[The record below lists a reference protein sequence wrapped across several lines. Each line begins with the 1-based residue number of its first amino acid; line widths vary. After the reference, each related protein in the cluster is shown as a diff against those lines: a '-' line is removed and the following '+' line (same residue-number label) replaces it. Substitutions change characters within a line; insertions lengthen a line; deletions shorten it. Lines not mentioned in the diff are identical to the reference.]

1 MKIEDVFEDY
11 PMSPGDLIKS
21 FGQYTPEVQ
30 AKILVE
36 LYQRYQAKKETAKER
51 TSKASEEIPQYYSI
65 KEIARKM
72 HVSEQTIRNWIN
84 SGKIKCKKIGG
95 SNRIWGEDIMGFC
108 RGFDRNL
115 ATCLENNINLDKE
128 SKEIV
133 PFEKDK
139 IYKIIS
145 ENKIWVTLFS
155 NKWEQ
160 SVRLSR
166 KRFEKFFRNSD
177 DWEIDQIHYKLND
190 LS

>member
-1 MKIEDVFEDY
+1 MKDVAIFEDY
-11 PMSPGDLIKS
+11 PMSPRDLIKS
-21 FGQYTPEVQ
+21 FGQYPLEVQ

-36 LYQRYQAKKETAKER
+36 LYQKHLAGKEKGKER
-51 TSKASEEIPQYYSI
+51 TNKASEEIPQYYSI

-72 HVSEQTIRNWIN
+72 HVSEQTIRNWIK
-84 SGKIKCKKIGG
+84 SGKIKCRKIGG
-95 SNRIWGEDIMGFC
+95 SNRISGEDIMEFC

-128 SKEIV
+128 SQEIV

-145 ENKIWVTLFS
+145 ENKTWVTLFS
-155 NKWEQ
+155 VKWEQ
-160 SVRLSR
+160 SARFSR
-166 KRFEKFFRNSD
+166 KRFEKFFRNSE
-177 DWEIDQIHYKLND
+177 DWEIDQIKFNLND